1 MRSPLNAPPD
11 PAAAFGACIGRRGL
25 KSTRQRQAILQ
36 AFLAAGGH
44 LTADELLARARK
56 ADPGVSP
63 ATVYRTL
70 RLLAECGVT
79 RPQQFDGSQTTYE
92 ILAGRGHHDHLVCT
106 RCGRVVEFE
115 DERIERLQLAVAR
128 ARGFTVTSHRMELYG
143 LCRRCRAARSGAA
156 PRPAGRSSHA
166 ERR

>member
-1 MRSPLNAPPD
+1 MRPSVNAPPD

-25 KSTRQRQAILQ
+25 KSTRQRQAILK

-70 RLLAECGVT
+70 RLLADCGVT

-115 DERIERLQLAVAR
+115 HGRIEALQLAVAR
-128 ARGFTVTSHRMELYG
+128 AHGFTVTSHRLELYG
-143 LCRRCRAARSGAA
+143 LCRRCRDAARASRKRATERQPHA
-156 PRPAGRSSHA
+156 QGR
-166 ERR
+166 